1 MVGRHLLLEGGVLGV
16 GRAGPV
22 EGGVDLVGAGLDG
35 RLALGQLL
43 PALGDVLEGVG
54 VVANAT
60 TTAGDDQEVV
70 VIVIVSA
77 IAAAA
82 TTTVDVHIGAVLGA
96 IAVGVGAKD
105 NAVNRRRRRGPGR
118 HHGTD
123 GRPHLVPEG
132 GAEVGPHGRVLG
144 HEGGVG
150 LVLGHGPA
158 VVGQVL
164 GEAGGQPL
172 LVPDGLGEGL
182 APLGDGG
189 GLGRDL
195 PGLLLGQGRV
205 GPEGEEGGVE
215 GVGHGGCLALLVV
228 MVVMVQCSLKVGRL
242 AVQVGRHRQ
251 VFVVV
256 AWLRGV
262 GRASRASWSF

>member
-1 MVGRHLLLEGGVLGV
+1 M
-16 GRAGPV
+16 

-54 VVANAT
+54 VVAGGRAANAT
-60 TTAGDDQEVV
+60 GDDQEVIVV
-70 VIVIVSA
+70 VIVSTV
-77 IAAAA
+77 AATAA
-82 TTTVDVHIGAVLGA
+82 TTTTIDVVHIGAVLGA
-96 IAVGVGAKD
+96 VAVVVGAED
-105 NAVNRRRRRGPGR
+105 NAIDRRRRRGPGR

-144 HEGGVG
+144 HEGGVTA
-150 LVLGHGPA
+150 VLGHGPA

-172 LVPDGLGEGL
+172 LVGDGVGEGL

-215 GVGHGGCLALLVV
+215 GVRHGASI
-228 MVVMVQCSLKVGRL
+228 SLKSGRGL
-242 AVQVGRHRQ
+242 AGPSVDDDRMSLHTGS
-251 VFVVV
+251 
-256 AWLRGV
+256 WELGV
-262 GRASRASWSF
+262 D